1 MKLGDEE
8 KLGIVF
14 DEIGGGKVAAEQMDK
29 FFLHREERYREKS
42 LERCKIILA
51 KQLAKRRAIRY
62 RWRIRT
68 HKKMGE
74 QKVSSSLFILR
85 TFSLL
90 EFTF

>member
-8 KLGIVF
+8 KLGIVVN
-14 DEIGGGKVAAEQMDK
+14 EIGGKEIAAKQMEE
-29 FFLHREERYREKS
+29 FFLYREKRYKEKS

-68 HKKMGE
+68 HKKMDE

-85 TFSLL
+85 TFSLS
-90 EFTF
+90 EFIL